1 MNSVVNTAFG
11 HYIKPFLLALIAK
24 TIQLLKL
31 LIISPASRDC
41 DSNPDL
47 EAAVQQVPNGRT
59 NYKYLA
65 NNNLDW
71 ANIIAM
77 FCLTAAIGLALLPF
91 QIPSHQ
97 VPHPA
102 IFYFL
107 GLSVLLAFTCIL
119 VSNFIH
125 VNYCPAGISIPH
137 IFHHFGLFFGVTAF
151 FLSITIPFPLW
162 FKCTAYSIYATAFL
176 LVLLC
181 NLHFNKYYKPHGF
194 KYPTPNNSISKTA
207 IDPAEEACQGASFNF
222 LTANLVLGL
231 TMASAAASRAT
242 VARVL
247 RDRSGGSEGL
257 LATLARPRRTPLRS
271 SGIAQTHKMNSYG
284 A

>member
-1 MNSVVNTAFG
+1 MNSVVNTDFD
-11 HYIKPFLLALIAK
+11 HCIKPFLLALIAK

-47 EAAVQQVPNGRT
+47 EAAMQQIPNRRT

-71 ANIIAM
+71 ANIIVV
-77 FCLTAAIGLALLPF
+77 FCLTAAIGLALLPL

-97 VPHPA
+97 VLHSA

-119 VSNFIH
+119 VSKFIH
-125 VNYCPAGISIPH
+125 VSYCPSGISIPH

-151 FLSITIPFPLW
+151 FISITIPFPLW
-162 FKCTAYSIYATAFL
+162 FKCTTYSIYATAFL

-207 IDPAEEACQGASFNF
+207 IDPAEESCQGGTS
-222 LTANLVLGL
+222 
-231 TMASAAASRAT
+231 T
-242 VARVL
+242 VYNQGCTNIIV
-247 RDRSGGSEGL
+247 
-257 LATLARPRRTPLRS
+257 
-271 SGIAQTHKMNSYG
+271 
-284 A
+284 